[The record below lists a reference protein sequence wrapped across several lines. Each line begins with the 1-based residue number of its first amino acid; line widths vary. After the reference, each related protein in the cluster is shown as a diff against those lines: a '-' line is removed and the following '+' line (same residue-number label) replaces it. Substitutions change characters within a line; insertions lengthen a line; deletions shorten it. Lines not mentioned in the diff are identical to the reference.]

1 MIFCTPVCD
10 WNLTNSDNIKKDLQ
24 EFVCPYTKADITALK
39 RDMEELEAWD
49 ERYFKHREELL
60 KELDELV
67 KSVVDIGSHN
77 E

>member
-1 MIFCTPVCD
+1 
-10 WNLTNSDNIKKDLQ
+10 
-24 EFVCPYTKADITALK
+24 
-39 RDMEELEAWD
+39 MEELEAWD

-60 KELDELV
+60 KELDDLV